1 MIKTHDFQDLMGVS
15 IETEDK
21 WLNKKLNSHICYGK
35 GGGSS
40 NQQQDVPPTLQP
52 YITEILDRASD
63 LYAPDK
69 QYIPYEG
76 ERIVGFSPEE
86 LAAQEAVKGQVG
98 QGILGDETLG
108 AASTYYDPALGLLG
122 TAGQLGQQAVSEI
135 TADEITGRM
144 SPYQQ
149 AVTDIA
155 KREAAREAD
164 IYDQRLKAQAAGT
177 GGFGGSRQAIL
188 EAQAAADLGSR
199 LSDIQTRGS
208 QAAYQDAV
216 RAAEAQRA
224 RQAAGAQAAGGL
236 SQLYGGLG
244 QQALGQ
250 AYREAGYLSGVG
262 ETQRGMQQQRADLA
276 YQEFMR
282 QQQYPTQQLQQF
294 SSLVQGF
301 PFSFGNYGQQVPSP
315 FQQTVG
321 TGLAAYG
328 LGRNLGFFNQGGGI
342 SSVVNRQPGGSITPK
357 QLQDRANQLG
367 ISVEELE
374 KLLKETREDVVQK
387 RPAQDFKETLLP
399 YSKDDTPL
407 SRAAKGAGR
416 GTIELLGLPSS
427 LIEMA
432 RSAGR
437 ATGEYLTT
445 PYSQRKAPPISTT
458 DFNVAEILEG
468 KTQEGSI
475 DLGTAQRAFKS
486 LTPEEKEELLSTTSK
501 DKADKS
507 DKGAAKAET
516 PSYLSAYNDSI
527 KLLQERQ
534 KDIAGRREEGK
545 AAIDEAFNLQLVS
558 LGTLIAT
565 TPKDKLYE
573 KLPKEITKF
582 TKKKDLVELQDKYD
596 KQELTN
602 LLAQA
607 SIGES
612 LAKIISEVGGSK
624 LPTNISTE
632 IIRQMNAFLPP
643 GYQNTADGIQLY
655 NKSLEALDKLSTREQ
670 QDSSIVARTIS
681 NVIAQGQKNIGR
693 PKFDELEQARAMKQ

>member
-35 GGGSS
+35 GGGGS
-40 NQQQDVPPTLQP
+40 QQQDVPPTLQP
-52 YITEILDRASD
+52 YIVEILDRASD
-63 LYAPDK
+63 LYSLDK

-76 ERIVGFSPEE
+76 ERLVGFTPEE
-86 LAAQEAVKGQVG
+86 LAAQEAIKGQVG
-98 QGILGDETLG
+98 MGILGDETLG
-108 AASTYYDPALGLLG
+108 AASTYYDPALDLLG
-122 TAGQLGQQAVSEI
+122 LSGQLSEKAVSEI
-135 TADEITGRM
+135 TAEEIAGRM
-144 SPYQQ
+144 SPFQQ

-155 KREAAREAD
+155 KREAAKEAD

-188 EAQAAADLGSR
+188 EAQAAADLGAR
-199 LSDIQTRGS
+199 LSDIQTKGS

-216 RAAEAQRA
+216 RSAEAQRA

-262 ETQRGMQQQRADLA
+262 ETQRGMEQQRADLA

-342 SSVVNRQPGGSITPK
+342 SSVVNRQSGSSITPQ

-367 ISVEELE
+367 IPVEELE
-374 KLLKETREDVVQK
+374 KLLKETREKKGVDSLPRRIITDPVGVAKDYAEALRDDPLQTAGATVLGAAALS
-387 RPAQDFKETLLP
+387 PAGRVLRGVGSLGARGAKSLGLLGPSGKLGILGAGLYGAGMAFDDAETKEKEDAEAKETKKTA
-399 YSKDDTPL
+399 S
-407 SRAAKGAGR
+407 SKGA
-416 GTIELLGLPSS
+416 E
-427 LIEMA
+427 
-432 RSAGR
+432 
-437 ATGEYLTT
+437 
-445 PYSQRKAPPISTT
+445 K
-458 DFNVAEILEG
+458 AEI
-468 KTQEGSI
+468 
-475 DLGTAQRAFKS
+475 
-486 LTPEEKEELLSTTSK
+486 
-501 DKADKS
+501 
-507 DKGAAKAET
+507 
-516 PSYLSAYNDSI
+516 PSYLSTYNDSL
-527 KLLQERQ
+527 KLLKKRQE
-534 KDIAGRREEGK
+534 DIAGRREEGK
-545 AAIDEAFNLQLVS
+545 AAVEEAFNLQLMS

-607 SIGES
+607 SLNES
-612 LAKIISEVGGSK
+612 LSKIISEVGGSK
-624 LPTNISTE
+624 LPQTATTEAIRLVEAKLGPGTSSTPQGQQALSAVMTAFSQLPTQLQGNSDARFFAGSNAIDNILGQTGKKQSADRVQFATNI
-632 IIRQMNAFLPP
+632 N
-643 GYQNTADGIQLY
+643 
-655 NKSLEALDKLSTREQ
+655 
-670 QDSSIVARTIS
+670 
-681 NVIAQGQKNIGR
+681 
-693 PKFDELEQARAMKQ
+693 

>member
-35 GGGSS
+35 GGGSRS
-40 NQQQDVPPTLQP
+40 EQQDVPPTLQP
-52 YITEILDRASD
+52 YIVEILDRASD

-76 ERIVGFSPEE
+76 ERLVGFTPEE
-86 LAAQEAVKGQVG
+86 LAAQEAIKGQVG
-98 QGILGDETLG
+98 RGILGDETLG
-108 AASTYYDPALGLLG
+108 AASTYYDPALDLLG
-122 TAGQLGQQAVSEI
+122 LSGQLGKQAVSEI
-135 TADEITGRM
+135 TAEEISGRM
-144 SPYQQ
+144 SPFQQ

-155 KREAAREAD
+155 KREAVKEAD

-188 EAQAAADLGSR
+188 EAQAAADLGAR
-199 LSDIQTRGS
+199 LSDIQTKGS

-250 AYREAGYLSGVG
+250 AYRETGYLSGVG
-262 ETQRGMQQQRADLA
+262 EAQRGLEQQRADLA

-342 SSVVNRQPGGSITPK
+342 SSVVNRQSGGSITPQ

-367 ISVEELE
+367 IPVEELE
-374 KLLKETREDVVQK
+374 KLLKETREKKGGPGIFGSFPGRVVSDPVGVAKDYGRALRDDPLQTIGITALTAAGLS
-387 RPAQDFKETLLP
+387 PAGRVLRGVIPFGARGIGKLSPSGQLGVGGAGLLGADFVADAFFGDAEAKET
-399 YSKDDTPL
+399 KDDKAKETQKTT
-407 SRAAKGAGR
+407 SGKGA
-416 GTIELLGLPSS
+416 E
-427 LIEMA
+427 
-432 RSAGR
+432 
-437 ATGEYLTT
+437 
-445 PYSQRKAPPISTT
+445 K
-458 DFNVAEILEG
+458 AEI
-468 KTQEGSI
+468 
-475 DLGTAQRAFKS
+475 
-486 LTPEEKEELLSTTSK
+486 
-501 DKADKS
+501 
-507 DKGAAKAET
+507 
-516 PSYLSAYNDSI
+516 PSYLSTYNDSL
-527 KLLQERQ
+527 KLLKKRQE
-534 KDIAGRREEGK
+534 DIAGRREEGK
-545 AAIDEAFNLQLVS
+545 AAVEEAFNLQLMS

-607 SIGES
+607 SLNES
-612 LAKIISEVGGSK
+612 LSKIISEVGGSK
-624 LPTNISTE
+624 LPQTATTEAIRLVDAKLGQGASST
-632 IIRQMNAFLPP
+632 P
-643 GYQNTADGIQLY
+643 
-655 NKSLEALDKLSTREQ
+655 
-670 QDSSIVARTIS
+670 
-681 NVIAQGQKNIGR
+681 QGQQALSAVMKAFSQLPTQLQDDSDARFFAGSNAIDNILGQ
-693 PKFDELEQARAMKQ
+693 KDKKQSADTVQYSGTITP

>member
-35 GGGSS
+35 GGGRS
-40 NQQQDVPPTLQP
+40 QQQDVPPTLQP
-52 YITEILDRASD
+52 YIVEILDRASD
-63 LYAPDK
+63 LYSLDK

-76 ERIVGFSPEE
+76 ERLVGFTPEE
-86 LAAQEAVKGQVG
+86 LAAQEAIKGQVG
-98 QGILGDETLG
+98 MGILGDETLG
-108 AASTYYDPALGLLG
+108 AASTYYDPALDLLG
-122 TAGQLGQQAVSEI
+122 LSGQLSEQAVSEI
-135 TADEITGRM
+135 TAEEIAGRM
-144 SPYQQ
+144 SPFQQ

-155 KREAAREAD
+155 KREAAKEAD

-188 EAQAAADLGSR
+188 EAQAAADLGAR
-199 LSDIQTRGS
+199 LSDIQTKGS

-262 ETQRGMQQQRADLA
+262 EAQRGMEQQRADLA

-282 QQQYPTQQLQQF
+282 QQQFPTQQLQQF

-328 LGRNLGFFNQGGGI
+328 LGRNLGFFSEGGNIKPPVTVEDGEVTRNAAI
-342 SSVVNRQPGGSITPK
+342 GAVIGPAMTGLRGLASLPGRVPNLIDKASSLGARAVKPFFTKPKTTKAGKPLKDGS
-357 QLQDRANQLG
+357 REFSLG
-367 ISVEELE
+367 RGL
-374 KLLKETREDVVQK
+374 T
-387 RPAQDFKETLLP
+387 
-399 YSKDDTPL
+399 Y
-407 SRAAKGAGR
+407 GAGFGFSAPYIIDALFGEEDKEEQDDKNQKT
-416 GTIELLGLPSS
+416 GTG
-427 LIEMA
+427 
-432 RSAGR
+432 
-437 ATGEYLTT
+437 TG
-445 PYSQRKAPPISTT
+445 K
-458 DFNVAEILEG
+458 
-468 KTQEGSI
+468 
-475 DLGTAQRAFKS
+475 GTA
-486 LTPEEKEELLSTTSK
+486 EKGTGKK
-501 DKADKS
+501 D
-507 DKGAAKAET
+507 T
-516 PSYLSAYNDSI
+516 MPSYLSAYNDSI
-527 KLLQERQ
+527 KLLKQRQE
-534 KDIAGRREEGK
+534 DIAGRREEGK
-545 AAIDEAFNLQLVS
+545 AAIDEAFNLQLIS

-573 KLPKEITKF
+573 KLPSEITKF

-607 SIGES
+607 SMGES
-612 LAKIISEVGGSK
+612 LSKIISEVGESG
-624 LPTNISTE
+624 LPTSLGTEITRMISTLNPLGVE
-632 IIRQMNAFLPP
+632 SESGQKMYNA
-643 GYQNTADGIQLY
+643 
-655 NKSLEALDKLSTREQ
+655 ALDATQQLSKAEAKNSAIRTRVILDAISKIDPRKSETV
-670 QDSSIVARTIS
+670 DALEGAR
-681 NVIAQGQKNIGR
+681 GLK
-693 PKFDELEQARAMKQ
+693 

>member
-35 GGGSS
+35 GGGRS
-40 NQQQDVPPTLQP
+40 QQQDVPPTLQP
-52 YITEILDRASD
+52 YIVEILDRASD
-63 LYAPDK
+63 LYSLDK

-76 ERIVGFSPEE
+76 ERLVGFTPEE
-86 LAAQEAVKGQVG
+86 LAAQEAIKGQVG
-98 QGILGDETLG
+98 MGILGDETLG
-108 AASTYYDPALGLLG
+108 AASTYYDPALDLLG
-122 TAGQLGQQAVSEI
+122 LSGQLSEQAVSEI
-135 TADEITGRM
+135 TAEEIAGRM
-144 SPYQQ
+144 SPFQQ

-155 KREAAREAD
+155 KREAAKEAD

-188 EAQAAADLGSR
+188 EAQAAADLGAR
-199 LSDIQTRGS
+199 LSDIQTKGS

-262 ETQRGMQQQRADLA
+262 ETQRGMEQQRADLA

-282 QQQYPTQQLQQF
+282 QQQFPTQQLQQF

-342 SSVVNRQPGGSITPK
+342 SSVVNRQSGSSITPQ

-374 KLLKETREDVVQK
+374 KLLKETREKKGGPGILGSFPRRVVNDPVGVAKDYGRALRDDPLQTIGITALTAAGLS
-387 RPAQDFKETLLP
+387 PAGRFLRGAASLTGRGVSKLPASGKLGVGGAGLLGADFIADAFFDDAEAKET
-399 YSKDDTPL
+399 KDDEAKETKKTA
-407 SRAAKGAGR
+407 SGKGA
-416 GTIELLGLPSS
+416 E
-427 LIEMA
+427 
-432 RSAGR
+432 
-437 ATGEYLTT
+437 
-445 PYSQRKAPPISTT
+445 KAEK
-458 DFNVAEILEG
+458 AEI
-468 KTQEGSI
+468 
-475 DLGTAQRAFKS
+475 
-486 LTPEEKEELLSTTSK
+486 
-501 DKADKS
+501 
-507 DKGAAKAET
+507 
-516 PSYLSAYNDSI
+516 PSYLSTYNDSL
-527 KLLQERQ
+527 KLLKQRQE
-534 KDIAGRREEGK
+534 DIAGRREEGK
-545 AAIDEAFNLQLVS
+545 AAVEEAFNLQLIS

-607 SIGES
+607 SLNES
-612 LAKIISEVGGSK
+612 LSKIISEVGGSK
-624 LPTNISTE
+624 LPQTATTEAIRLVDAKLGQGASST
-632 IIRQMNAFLPP
+632 P
-643 GYQNTADGIQLY
+643 
-655 NKSLEALDKLSTREQ
+655 
-670 QDSSIVARTIS
+670 
-681 NVIAQGQKNIGR
+681 QGQQALSAVMTAYSQLPTQLQDDSDARFFAGSNAIDNILGQ
-693 PKFDELEQARAMKQ
+693 KDKKQSADTVQYSGTITP

>member
-86 LAAQEAVKGQVG
+86 MAAQEAIKGQVG

-328 LGRNLGFFNQGGGI
+328 LGRNLKFFSEGGNIKPPVTVEDGEVTRNAAIGGI
-342 SSVVNRQPGGSITPK
+342 SAI
-357 QLQDRANQLG
+357 
-367 ISVEELE
+367 
-374 KLLKETREDVVQK
+374 
-387 RPAQDFKETLLP
+387 LP
-399 YSKDDTPL
+399 YASAGLRGLASLPGRAPGLIDKATSLGAGVVRPFFTRPKTTKAGKPLKDG
-407 SRAAKGAGR
+407 SREFSAGR
-416 GTIELLGLPSS
+416 GLTYG
-427 LIEMA
+427 
-432 RSAGR
+432 
-437 ATGEYLTT
+437 TGFGFSV
-445 PYSQRKAPPISTT
+445 PYIVDALFDEKDAAST
-458 DFNVAEILEG
+458 DE
-468 KTQEGSI
+468 
-475 DLGTAQRAFKS
+475 DD
-486 LTPEEKEELLSTTSK
+486 K
-501 DKADKS
+501 DE
-507 DKGAAKAET
+507 KAET
-516 PSYLSAYNDSI
+516 GTAGKGTAGKGTGKKDTIPSYLSAYNDSI

-534 KDIAGRREEGK
+534 KDIAERREEGK

-573 KLPKEITKF
+573 KLPSEITKF
-582 TKKKDLVELQDKYD
+582 TKKKDLIALQDKYD

-607 SIGES
+607 SMGES
-612 LAKIISEVGGSK
+612 LSKIISEVGGSG
-624 LPTNISTE
+624 LPPNISTE
-632 IIRQMNAFLPP
+632 IIRQMNAFLPA
-643 GYQNTADGIQLY
+643 GYPNSSEGIKIY
-655 NKSLEALDKLSTREQ
+655 NKALKALNKLNKIEAE
-670 QDSSIVARTIS
+670 DSSIVASTIS
-681 NVIAQGQKNIGR
+681 NVIAQEKKNTKNTER
-693 PKFDELEQARAMKQ
+693 RKVDEIKTAEELK